1 MEKDDAPPAPPWEG
15 YSKKRITANGP
26 YDVIIIGSG
35 ISGLSC
41 AAMLARAG
49 KKVLVLERHYTVGG
63 TMHTFQ
69 LSDTIDGKRWQWEF
83 DSGVHYVAAP
93 LKASGQAQCQ
103 RVITLHCCD
112 HHCAVGIAL
121 ATPPHLVD
129 FAPNQN

>member
-15 YSKKRITANGP
+15 YSRKRIAANGP

-93 LKASGQAQCQ
+93 LKASGQRNAS
-103 RVITLHCCD
+103 VSSHCTVVTTI
-112 HHCAVGIAL
+112 ALGIAL

-129 FAPNQN
+129 FAPNLN